1 MIRLLAKPFWRLL
14 VGVITLAVF
23 ASPSAEAMSGKPAGS
38 LRKIQSASV
47 RSTPPCPQTVT
58 PEKLQPAIHRYLTDL
73 WAGKVS
79 KVRVQVTSAMEPI
92 CVSKGR
98 LGFRPGPLA
107 KVVRPGPIRLRV
119 SILVNGVVVRNMIVA
134 VDSKVFAPV
143 VVTTRRIQAGETLSE
158 KDVTIGERRVRA
170 IEHGL
175 VVLPEEAAGRKIL
188 LSLREGRPIPRIA
201 LEPRA

>member
-1 MIRLLAKPFWRLL
+1 MSRFWMRRRGRLLAIL
-14 VGVITLAVF
+14 VVLTMLAGGLEV
-23 ASPSAEAMSGKPAGS
+23 ASSESTGTS
-38 LRKIQSASV
+38 RNVQSASA
-47 RSTPPCPQTVT
+47 RSTPPCSQTVT

-119 SILVNGVVVRNMIVA
+119 AILVNGVVVRNIIVA
-134 VDSKVFAPV
+134 VDSKVFASV

-158 KDVTIGERRVRA
+158 KDVTIGEWRVRA

-188 LSLREGRPIPRIA
+188 LTLREGRPIPRIA